1 MSSRDRSDGHDQLM
15 RPPRRRTLLRRFT
28 AWVERAHALRR
39 WVEALRKRS
48 AAVDASF
55 EAIERDSDI
64 GGAMLAGALSYRLF
78 VFALPLAVFVISGVG
93 LLASA
98 LDREPASIGN
108 SIGLAGMVTKQV
120 AGASKGSSNW
130 WVALSS
136 LVVLV
141 YAARV
146 LLRAVAIVH
155 ALAWERSA
163 SSVKVRARSLAV
175 FGVVLATQLGLVAAV
190 GAVTNRRAVGE
201 IVAVGAFVFALGG
214 LWLIL
219 SLHLPHGTAR
229 WAQLIPGSLF
239 YALGIVCVVLFNAL
253 ILDRL
258 LQEKSSTY
266 GALGIAAALL
276 LGFFFAGRVIVGA
289 AVVNV
294 TLHER
299 RQDASGPGSG

>member
-1 MSSRDRSDGHDQLM
+1 MSSRDRSDGRDQLM

-78 VFALPLAVFVISGVG
+78 VFALPLAVFLISGVG

-229 WAQLIPGSLF
+229 WSQLIPGSLF
-239 YALGIVCVVLFNAL
+239 YALGIVCVILFNAL

-266 GALGIAAALL
+266 GALGVAAALL

-299 RQDASGPGSG
+299 RQVAAGVGSR